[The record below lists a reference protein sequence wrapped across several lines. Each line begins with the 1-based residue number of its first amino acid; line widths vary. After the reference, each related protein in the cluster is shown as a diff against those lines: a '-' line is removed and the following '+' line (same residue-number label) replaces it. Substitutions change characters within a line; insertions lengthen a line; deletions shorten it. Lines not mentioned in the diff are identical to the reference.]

1 MAQHKYAPN
10 SQSHFFTGHSSEVPP
25 GVYAERALAATVRVP
40 TIDVEDWQRNTEV
53 HGQLIVGYPR
63 RHNML

>member
-1 MAQHKYAPN
+1 MPN
-10 SQSHFFTGHSSEVPP
+10 ELSLLLSG
-25 GVYAERALAATVRVP
+25 VP